1 MLILGSQLQ
10 PEAPSS
16 FLPFTLSNEL
26 GRLCL
31 VVGEWVSQMVSAVSF
46 CLFVSC
52 ECFRKSDSGLTD

>member
-16 FLPFTLSNEL
+16 FLSFTLSNKL

-31 VVGEWVSQMVSAVSF
+31 VFSEWVSQMVSAVSF
-46 CLFVSC
+46 LKFV
-52 ECFRKSDSGLTD
+52 CFM

>member
-16 FLPFTLSNEL
+16 FLSFTLSNEL

-31 VVGEWVSQMVSAVSF
+31 VFSEWVSQMVSAVSF
-46 CLFVSC
+46 LFVSC
-52 ECFRKSDSGLTD
+52 ERFRKSDSGLTD

>member
-1 MLILGSQLQ
+1 MLILGSHLQ

-46 CLFVSC
+46 LFVCLFCVNVS
-52 ECFRKSDSGLTD
+52 ENQIVA